1 VLREDWLLRQVGAL
15 VQLVARLLRGKAQ
28 EDEVEAAC
36 IATLGMDLDLI
47 ERLPVPTVLSLLT
60 TADGLD
66 AERCLA
72 AGIGI
77 CVRALREV
85 EGTPRRLALGRS
97 GRQLVAAAIAARPGL
112 EDTFVRELMEKV
124 G

>member
-1 VLREDWLLRQVGAL
+1 MLREDWLLRQVGAL

-28 EDEVEAAC
+28 ENEAEAAC
-36 IATLGMDLDLI
+36 VATLGMDLDLI
-47 ERLPVPTVLSLLT
+47 ERLPVPTILSLLT

-72 AGIGI
+72 AGLGLCI
-77 CVRALREV
+77 RALQAD
-85 EGTPRRLALGRS
+85 GARRDALVQS
-97 GRQLVAAAIAARPGL
+97 GRALVAAAIAARPSL
-112 EDTFVRELMEKV
+112 DDAVVRELVARIE